1 MDRAALDYA
10 IENGIEY
17 GGWCPLGRLAEDGT
31 IPPRYRLAEISNP
44 SYSERTERNILDS
57 DGTLIF
63 ARGVPL
69 SEGTQFTEETARKH
83 GKPCLVVHELNGAD
97 AAAGCVQKFLKQHR
111 IDVLNVAGPRE
122 SHAPGLGKFVYEVL
136 GQIFSLA

>member
-1 MDRAALDYA
+1 MANVWNKYA
-10 IENGIEY
+10 NT
-17 GGWCPLGRLAEDGT
+17 A
-31 IPPRYRLAEISNP
+31 
-44 SYSERTERNILDS
+44 
-57 DGTLIF
+57 
-63 ARGVPL
+63 
-69 SEGTQFTEETARKH
+69 ARKH